1 MLTKNMKTR
10 IIYYLLTIGAS
21 YLFRAID
28 FSPFETN
35 FNFTLWENGKL
46 FRWLG
51 LSLFLI
57 IIEEVQISIKAK
69 KELKVD

>member
-1 MLTKNMKTR
+1 M
-10 IIYYLLTIGAS
+10 TIGAI

-35 FNFTLWENGKL
+35 FNFTLWENDKL

-57 IIEEVQISIKAK
+57 IIEEVQIRIKAK
-69 KELKVD
+69 K

>member
-1 MLTKNMKTR
+1 MLTKNIRTR
-10 IIYYLLTIGAS
+10 IICYPFTIGAI
-21 YLFRAID
+21 YLFRAIN

-35 FNFTLWENGKL
+35 FNFTLWENDKL

-57 IIEEVQISIKAK
+57 IIEEVQIRINAK
-69 KELKVD
+69 N